1 MLLAN
6 MPPSPRLFSRPQIF
20 VRIVRHGIHGGPPTT
35 LEYSFGTTSSS
46 SSSDTQLVQRKLCQ
60 HSSKDRDTCFQS
72 VRLSRWVTHV
82 YSYRHEIYQE
92 KLDDG
97 RLDKGTSRGATIML
111 VAEPRSDLVD
121 LQSMRQIGNIRSN
134 ETYNPDEVR
143 NPPPTNMIDAE
154 RDSDLEKFIRG
165 R

>member
-1 MLLAN
+1 
-6 MPPSPRLFSRPQIF
+6 
-20 VRIVRHGIHGGPPTT
+20 
-35 LEYSFGTTSSS
+35 
-46 SSSDTQLVQRKLCQ
+46 
-60 HSSKDRDTCFQS
+60 
-72 VRLSRWVTHV
+72 
-82 YSYRHEIYQE
+82 
-92 KLDDG
+92 
-97 RLDKGTSRGATIML
+97 ML

-121 LQSMRQIGNIRSN
+121 LQNMRQIGNIRSN